1 MVCRPA
7 GAAHAERQSFRCLDS
22 ESGPCE
28 TEMGKT
34 MGDFIK
40 ELTVIDFLGI
50 LFPGAAFLLL
60 INYSVVGQMTG
71 LEFTAADTVLLLAGG
86 YLLGSLVHEVG
97 DLLEKFLWQF
107 PGLDPRVY
115 AARRVSLDTAQGKNN
130 LKKVIQEDIGY
141 CIDSTDKESD
151 MKTGQAFFQGFIFGG
166 LLYLIFPVFDIC
178 WDFGLCWSSLWGAA
192 SLLFNE
198 WGQES
203 KRKNIESQGDKNLND
218 GQPAP
223 DSSENSG
230 KSQNEESKSSC
241 FLFDYNWIQSVNPM
255 IQTKMVN
262 KENYNKRV
270 LFDGFHA
277 MMRNLCLMAAL
288 LNLYSEG
295 AGIDPVLITFI
306 GRYTK
311 LHEQS
316 CMVMATVLIL
326 LMMVRYAHYSYLKY
340 KYSYENFI
348 NWFIGQKK
356 ASAVLN
362 NGQPSENQS
371 DINV

>member
-1 MVCRPA
+1 
-7 GAAHAERQSFRCLDS
+7 
-22 ESGPCE
+22 
-28 TEMGKT
+28 

-107 PGLDPRVY
+107 PGFDPKVY
-115 AARRVSLDTAQGKNN
+115 AARKVNLDAANTKRSLEEVVKDYVGCKSNP
-130 LKKVIQEDIGY
+130 K
-141 CIDSTDKESD
+141 STMKE
-151 MKTGQAFFQGFIFGG
+151 GQVFFQGFVLGG
-166 LLYLIFPVFDIC
+166 LLYLIVPVFDIC
-178 WDFGLCWSSLWGAA
+178 WGFGLCWSALWGAA

-203 KRKNIESQGDKNLND
+203 KRKNIGSQGDKNLND

-223 DSSENSG
+223 DPSV
-230 KSQNEESKSSC
+230 KAQNGESKSSHV
-241 FLFDYNWIQSVNPM
+241 LFDYDWIQSINPM

-277 MMRNLCLMAAL
+277 MMRNLCLMVAL
-288 LNLYSEG
+288 LNLYSRG
-295 AGIDPVLITFI
+295 VGTNPILITFI
-306 GRYTK
+306 GRHTK
-311 LHEQS
+311 LNEQS
-316 CMVMATVLIL
+316 CIVMATVLIL

-348 NWFIGQKK
+348 NWCVEQKK
-356 ASAVLN
+356 ASAVSN
-362 NGQPSENQS
+362 NGQPSKNQS
-371 DINV
+371 GTST